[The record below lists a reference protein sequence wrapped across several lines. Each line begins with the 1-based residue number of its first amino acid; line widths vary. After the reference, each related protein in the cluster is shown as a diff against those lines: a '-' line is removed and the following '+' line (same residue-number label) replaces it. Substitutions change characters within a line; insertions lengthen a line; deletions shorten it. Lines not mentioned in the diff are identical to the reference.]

1 MVFWLGLMEL
11 YMTKVNRLKVILR
24 KIYKHQDQVT
34 TFYNITFES
43 KDVSWLSNYEKKTF
57 FLTLSVI
64 KNQTPCLSLRKLF
77 ELFPILFTL
86 LCHLLNQASIPNSSF

>member
-1 MVFWLGLMEL
+1 MLINEIR
-11 YMTKVNRLKVILR
+11 KIPKDNIICNAKCVILR

-34 TFYNITFES
+34 PFYNIIFES

-64 KNQTPCLSLRKLF
+64 KNQTPCLLTVFNMLQRR
-77 ELFPILFTL
+77 
-86 LCHLLNQASIPNSSF
+86 HLESD